1 MADKTSWTKPL
12 APMVYG
18 DSIVGTTR
26 LEGGTVGGR
35 GRSGGGWGAEG
46 GVLEPEAVRVNPKVQ
61 EAYLG
66 EEVAT

>member
-1 MADKTSWTKPL
+1 M
-12 APMVYG
+12 
-18 DSIVGTTR
+18 
-26 LEGGTVGGR
+26 GGR